1 MQRLSRPEGL
11 ELPPPQMQHSPNSSG
26 DRNAMSSPSLASPPS
41 VAPDPVYIAAS
52 TASQIITSDH
62 QSQID
67 DWFDDRGGR
76 VDAETAVV
84 SSASLSL
91 INAFLDQLLF
101 NILACA
107 RSTSI
112 LSLRPAVAEVLKPRL
127 AKDAIN
133 GADEELHEFLGG
145 GDEEELSSFHNGH
158 ESRGKWDLNLVW
170 RRTRL
175 RCMVYTRLGDM
186 EEEDEEMYIERE
198 RMEDANEDHRRL
210 SRELGIISPA
220 AAIFLTSILEFIG
233 EHALMVAGEAAF
245 NRRGIQQLRIDHDSA
260 ANDDESELVV
270 VEDIDIEKLAFNTT
284 LGRLWRSWKKRVRT
298 PSVSYSRPLSRDFV
312 RKRVASSSASPSVS
326 EVDEANQS
334 NLSIHDVPR
343 SSVAEVLQEEQ
354 EPHAAAASSVDSHV
368 SSRGLVVG
376 LAETTSGETSVV
388 QGRGDNRPR
397 SMMAYPHPFVFL
409 PLTNFPGSNSP
420 NEATHVYPGLA
431 PARSRWHQRSAS
443 LPSPGLSP
451 YVSPHDTFFTPLESP
466 ESILAAQDD
475 RSDTAED
482 GSLSEEDMSAIA
494 GDHTGSEVSTARYGS
509 ESKLNQE
516 APVNEMSSFKS
527 RETSFDEPSG
537 DRGSPDA
544 SGEERRTAP
553 ESPPSA
559 SHPIR
564 YDEARESSCE
574 TTRTTERAAVDF
586 KIAQTIDHDAAST
599 GKDDGAGHHS
609 PDGRVSKTLAERETQ
624 DDVVPTSL
632 ATMQGQRVRAD
643 DELRSQ
649 KEILR
654 LGKRSA
660 PFVYGITSI
669 PRSDPDAGDSIRL
682 GQDLS
687 SGDIHLTPAKVN
699 SHASSSEHG
708 APPLTPLRELME
720 AAHDT
725 SDDSSSLAPSHDAS
739 KSDPIVLTE
748 ASQTHG
754 SSSPG
759 SRASSSFSPT
769 KRSSRGNQ
777 TVDSRKD
784 LTSVNAAGA
793 DRAAVQRISPPSPR
807 EPLGALARTST
818 SSNRPYTSASGTS
831 QLSHKIKTLIGRE
844 STEGHRQPELRR
856 TSSVDSVTTSDT
868 QSEKTPEAVDKQR
881 SFEELINSDQTI
893 QYTLTPKNMRDME
906 MTDSSR
912 AKSSQPGTREPGDLY
927 LNGESAG
934 LESDRSTTGRTA
946 VTLKGLNGLRSIP
959 LVGAKR
965 PDPSPS
971 PPPSSQTEKGQ
982 LQTSS
987 TSSIGRSNPIIP
999 RDARPK
1005 METTTDFVNF
1015 IRTTGPE
1022 AEPESSPNDA
1032 HLFPGVVTRPEKP
1045 ITTAS
1050 RISSTPKRSSSQKVN
1065 QSSPSVSS
1073 TVKRQKL
1080 QARDPTVSYGDQSS
1094 DLIDFIRQGPAHD
1107 RGDGSHRI
1115 PRTVAPFRTTMD
1127 SDEIQ
1132 ALGNGKGKEALDARS
1147 SIASTQDSLAPVK
1160 STHSPSNSRTA
1171 LIDNTNRSKTR
1182 NVSAPVAL
1190 NPPRLD
1196 EPPHPVRK
1204 QRRFKD
1210 PYVID
1215 ADTDEDDEPPTVPKP
1230 QHQEDNLIDFLRSVT
1245 PPPARPTI
1253 PSAFDGIQKPTR
1265 NTLQK
1270 KSSGPSM
1277 RDRFAQ
1283 NSPPSSSSKTL
1294 MTKPVQRPGSGSSS
1308 VRRKNEAPQIPPLSA
1323 RATSPHLITQVG
1335 TKFDSYKPTH
1345 PTYAA
1350 HIDRERNGAR
1360 RAYQA
1365 RPEREP
1371 DSGMSELA
1379 DFFRNS
1385 GPPSPPAAQPPP
1397 AKTPAVGRVAKE
1409 ESGFSKIFS
1418 RKKKAAARA

>member
-26 DRNAMSSPSLASPPS
+26 DRNAMSSPSLTSPPS

-67 DWFDDRGGR
+67 DWFDEHGGR

-84 SSASLSL
+84 SPASLIL

-158 ESRGKWDLNLVW
+158 ESRAKWDLNLVW

-245 NRRGIQQLRIDHDSA
+245 NRRGIQQLRYDHDSA
-260 ANDDESELVV
+260 ANNDDTERVV

-312 RKRVASSSASPSVS
+312 RRRVASSSASPSVS
-326 EVDEANQS
+326 EVDESNQ
-334 NLSIHDVPR
+334 SIHDVPR

-354 EPHAAAASSVDSHV
+354 EPHAAAASSVDSHL

-376 LAETTSGETSVV
+376 LAETTCGETSVV

-431 PARSRWHQRSAS
+431 PARSRWHQRSSS

-466 ESILAAQDD
+466 ESILSPQDD
-475 RSDTAED
+475 RLDTVED
-482 GSLSEEDMSAIA
+482 GSIVEEDLNSIP
-494 GDHTGSEVSTARYGS
+494 GDDTDSKISTAHSGS
-509 ESKLNQE
+509 GSKLNE
-516 APVNEMSSFKS
+516 ETPVKGTRSFKS
-527 RETSFDEPSG
+527 HGTSPDEPSSY
-537 DRGSPDA
+537 RRSSDA
-544 SGEERRTAP
+544 SVGERSATP

-559 SHPIR
+559 SHPIH
-564 YDEARESSCE
+564 YDEAGESSCE
-574 TTRTTERAAVDF
+574 PTTTTETAAVDS
-586 KIAQTIDHDAAST
+586 KTAQMIDHDAVSN
-599 GKDDGAGHHS
+599 GKNDGVGHHA
-609 PDGRVSKTLAERETQ
+609 PTIGGGVLKTPAERETQ
-624 DDVVPTSL
+624 DVVPTFL
-632 ATMQGQRVRAD
+632 ATMQGQNVRVD
-643 DELRSQ
+643 DELTPQ
-649 KEILR
+649 NEIVR

-660 PFVYGITSI
+660 PFVYGVTSF
-669 PRSDPDAGDSIRL
+669 PRSDPDTGDSIRSR
-682 GQDLS
+682 QDLS
-687 SGDIHLTPAKVN
+687 CGDIHLTPAKLN
-699 SHASSSEHG
+699 SHASSPEHG

-739 KSDPIVLTE
+739 KPDPIVLTE

-754 SSSPG
+754 SSSSG
-759 SRASSSFSPT
+759 SRTSSNFSPT

-777 TVDSRKD
+777 TADSRKD
-784 LTSVNAAGA
+784 PISVNAAGA

-807 EPLGALARTST
+807 EPLGPLARNST
-818 SSNRPYTSASGTS
+818 SSNRPHTSASGTS

-844 STEGHRQPELRR
+844 STEGNRQPGLRR
-856 TSSVDSVTTSDT
+856 TPSIDSVTTSDT

-906 MTDSSR
+906 
-912 AKSSQPGTREPGDLY
+912 
-927 LNGESAG
+927 
-934 LESDRSTTGRTA
+934 
-946 VTLKGLNGLRSIP
+946 
-959 LVGAKR
+959 
-965 PDPSPS
+965 
-971 PPPSSQTEKGQ
+971 
-982 LQTSS
+982 
-987 TSSIGRSNPIIP
+987 
-999 RDARPK
+999 
-1005 METTTDFVNF
+1005 
-1015 IRTTGPE
+1015 
-1022 AEPESSPNDA
+1022 
-1032 HLFPGVVTRPEKP
+1032 VTRPLL
-1045 ITTAS
+1045 
-1050 RISSTPKRSSSQKVN
+1050 
-1065 QSSPSVSS
+1065 SPSFFESL
-1073 TVKRQKL
+1073 TK
-1080 QARDPTVSYGDQSS
+1080 
-1094 DLIDFIRQGPAHD
+1094 
-1107 RGDGSHRI
+1107 
-1115 PRTVAPFRTTMD
+1115 
-1127 SDEIQ
+1127 
-1132 ALGNGKGKEALDARS
+1132 
-1147 SIASTQDSLAPVK
+1147 IAVW
-1160 STHSPSNSRTA
+1160 
-1171 LIDNTNRSKTR
+1171 
-1182 NVSAPVAL
+1182 
-1190 NPPRLD
+1190 
-1196 EPPHPVRK
+1196 
-1204 QRRFKD
+1204 F
-1210 PYVID
+1210 
-1215 ADTDEDDEPPTVPKP
+1215 
-1230 QHQEDNLIDFLRSVT
+1230 
-1245 PPPARPTI
+1245 
-1253 PSAFDGIQKPTR
+1253 
-1265 NTLQK
+1265 
-1270 KSSGPSM
+1270 
-1277 RDRFAQ
+1277 FACE
-1283 NSPPSSSSKTL
+1283 
-1294 MTKPVQRPGSGSSS
+1294 V
-1308 VRRKNEAPQIPPLSA
+1308 
-1323 RATSPHLITQVG
+1323 
-1335 TKFDSYKPTH
+1335 
-1345 PTYAA
+1345 
-1350 HIDRERNGAR
+1350 
-1360 RAYQA
+1360 
-1365 RPEREP
+1365 
-1371 DSGMSELA
+1371 
-1379 DFFRNS
+1379 
-1385 GPPSPPAAQPPP
+1385 
-1397 AKTPAVGRVAKE
+1397 
-1409 ESGFSKIFS
+1409 
-1418 RKKKAAARA
+1418 